1 MAAVQALARAPVAL
15 PSPATSFTSL
25 STPMTGHWGA
35 GALHQRLNAFVKK
48 SLIQQLV
55 PTGAVVCDLYCGR
68 GVDTENWAAAQV
80 GKYVGVDLS
89 SSALEKQKNSGRRM
103 GNHSLQDFVN

>member
-1 MAAVQALARAPVAL
+1 MRRKREFMAAVQALARAPVAL

-55 PTGAVVCDLYCGR
+55 PTGAVVSSFPSLYSKSR
-68 GVDTENWAAAQV
+68 VIT
-80 GKYVGVDLS
+80 
-89 SSALEKQKNSGRRM
+89 NSHCYM
-103 GNHSLQDFVN
+103 TYSECKILWSVVHCIA